1 MLSSNH
7 FDLSFLLLVFLMFFD
22 IIGGLKGGG
31 IVIHSK
37 YKWKTEDV
45 DAAKVTNLAQELNVS
60 LPLAKM
66 LLKRK
71 ITTEGQYDK
80 FMNPSKYTG
89 YDPFLFAEM
98 EKAVERIKSAISAGE
113 KIMIYGDYDADGV
126 TSIAVLYK
134 TLESLG
140 ALVQFYIPNR
150 FTEGYG
156 PNQTAFQMIKNQGF
170 DLIITVDNGIAALE
184 VMEFAQEIGMD
195 VIITDHHE
203 MRETLPEAVAV
214 IHPKHPDSNYPF
226 EDLAGVGVSYK
237 LSHALLGEEPAHLL
251 DLVAVGTVADLVSL
265 TDENRLFVQKG
276 LQILR
281 ENPNTGLRVLASKA
295 KVKLEEANEETIGFA
310 IAPRLNA
317 IGRLS
322 AADPAAELLLA
333 FEEEEAEYLAEE
345 IDEANVNRRKLV
357 SDITA
362 EATALLE
369 AKSEIPSVI
378 LVAERNWNPGV
389 LGIVASR
396 LVDKYHRPV
405 ICLAIDDEKRIAKGS
420 GRSVPHFHLYQELDK
435 NRELLEAFGGHP
447 MAAGMTV
454 SLNHLDALE
463 RALIREGDQLD
474 VSGIKRELYVEDT
487 LELAD
492 VSLEFIQMI
501 EKMAPFGTGNVK
513 PIFQFNDLYLKDTK
527 RIGADKTHLKT
538 VLTNQSVS
546 LDCIGFSL
554 GDLTDNL
561 TQNALVSLVGEL
573 NVNEWNNIR
582 KPQLRLVDL
591 EVDQFQLFDARNR
604 TEWQRLLSESER
616 ERVFICFNKETVQNL
631 PKVTEN
637 VVYTPDD
644 RESARELVFV
654 DLPKDVHHVEAFVKK
669 FQPERIYVHF
679 GAAED
684 AAFQALPDRK
694 AFKDL
699 YALIKKYQPF
709 SLEKYGPALNR
720 KFGWSKGQIDFMSN
734 VFFELDFV
742 KIESGVI
749 LLNDHSGKRNLEEA
763 EIYQSKKQELAT
775 REKLLYA
782 SFNELFSWM
791 KRIMEA

>member
-1 MLSSNH
+1 
-7 FDLSFLLLVFLMFFD
+7 MFSD

-37 YKWKTEDV
+37 YRWKTEEV
-45 DAAKVTNLAQELNVS
+45 DGEKVANLAKELNVS

-66 LLKRK
+66 LVKRK

-80 FMNPSKYTG
+80 FMNPSKYAS
-89 YDPFLFAEM
+89 YDPFLLAEM
-98 EKAVERIKSAISAGE
+98 EQAVERIKSAIQAGE

-156 PNQTAFQMIKNQGF
+156 PNQNAFQMIKNQGF

-184 VMEFAQEIGMD
+184 VMDFAQEIGMD

-203 MRETLPEAVAV
+203 MRETLPQAVAV

-237 LSHALLGEEPAHLL
+237 LSHALLGEEPTHLL
-251 DLVAVGTVADLVSL
+251 DMVAVGTVADLVSL
-265 TDENRLFVQKG
+265 TDENRLLVQKG
-276 LQILR
+276 LQVLR
-281 ENPNTGLRVLASKA
+281 EKPNTGLRVLALKA
-295 KVKLEEANEETIGFA
+295 SVKLEEANEETIGFA

-317 IGRLS
+317 VGRLG

-333 FEEEEAEYLAEE
+333 FDEEEAEYLAEE

-362 EATALLE
+362 SAVAILE
-369 AKSEIPSVI
+369 AKTEIPSIIV
-378 LVAERNWNPGV
+378 VAEKDWNPGV
-389 LGIVASR
+389 LGIVASG
-396 LVDKYHRPV
+396 LVEKFNRPV
-405 ICLAIDDEKRIAKGS
+405 ICLAIDEEAGIAKGS

-435 NRELLEAFGGHP
+435 NRAILEAFGGHP

-454 SLNHLDALE
+454 SLHNLAALEAALIAQADAL
-463 RALIREGDQLD
+463 D
-474 VSGIKRELYVEDT
+474 VTSVKRELSVEDT
-487 LELAD
+487 LQLAD
-492 VSLEFIQMI
+492 VSLPFIQMI

-513 PIFQFNDLYLKDTK
+513 PVFQFEEINLKDTK

-538 VLTNQSVS
+538 VLTDQNVL
-546 LDCIGFSL
+546 LDGIGFNL
-554 GDLTDNL
+554 GDLADNVA
-561 TQNALVSLVGEL
+561 QNALVSVVGEL
-573 NVNEWNNIR
+573 NVNEWNHIR

-591 EVDQFQLFDARNR
+591 EVNEFQLFDARNR
-604 TEWQRLLSESER
+604 TEWQRLLKESER
-616 ERVFICFNKETVQNL
+616 ERVFICFNQETVTKL
-631 PKVTEN
+631 PAIAAN

-644 RESARELVFV
+644 RESAREVVFV
-654 DLPKDVHHVEAFVKK
+654 DLPKETGHVEAFIKK

-679 GAAED
+679 GASENQD
-684 AAFQALPDRK
+684 FQALPDRK
-694 AFKDL
+694 AFANL
-699 YALIKKYQPF
+699 FALIKKYQPF
-709 SLEKYGPALNR
+709 SLEKYGPALNQ
-720 KFGWSKGQIDFMSN
+720 KFGWSKQQIDFMSN

-749 LLNDHSGKRNLEEA
+749 LLNNLSEKRNLEEA